1 MQNNLISQSR
11 NSFIMLFD
19 AKKVLKLF
27 VSEELQNVAVFLSAI
42 ITQEMKFSSIVN
54 MFTNPGAI
62 KINFNNFCSKSL

>member
-1 MQNNLISQSR
+1 MKNNLISQSR
-11 NSFIMLFD
+11 NYFMMFFN
-19 AKKVLKLF
+19 AKKILKLF

-42 ITQEMKFSSIVN
+42 ITQEIKFSYIVN